1 MVEAICEE
9 ATIAPFG
16 AYEKE
21 EEISLSKFHSTIS
34 STYSTSTTPLLF
46 KYRSWSH
53 IVSPKEFKDEL
64 HKTLYSAL
72 HEQTITNLTH
82 QKLREL
88 GLTKL
93 VGVLGS
99 GAFGTV
105 IELEGDT
112 QKDIAFKIERMPA
125 PIADRDKELFGDAL
139 GLKLPDGAYLGNA
152 KALLTYYEGEVHYIE
167 NYDPNLHH
175 AHILVGVFS
184 KALKGSPLFGRVH
197 KISENSEAV
206 KGYGKRLAEALHALH
221 NAGYTHNDLH
231 QGNIHIGTPKEGED
245 PYALTLLDFG
255 LAKKITPEGMRYEWG
270 EYAYILKYLDQ
281 KNVLAKDLNFQD
293 LLYSPTRGLIGGVN
307 PYSETEIINHPF
319 FA

>member
-152 KALLTYYEGEVHYIE
+152 KALLT
-167 NYDPNLHH
+167 
-175 AHILVGVFS
+175 
-184 KALKGSPLFGRVH
+184 
-197 KISENSEAV
+197 
-206 KGYGKRLAEALHALH
+206 
-221 NAGYTHNDLH
+221 
-231 QGNIHIGTPKEGED
+231 
-245 PYALTLLDFG
+245 
-255 LAKKITPEGMRYEWG
+255 
-270 EYAYILKYLDQ
+270 
-281 KNVLAKDLNFQD
+281 
-293 LLYSPTRGLIGGVN
+293 
-307 PYSETEIINHPF
+307 
-319 FA
+319 